1 MTSKVISGGR
11 NGTVP
16 EKFQVKDVHI
26 AKERTLKYN
35 SKGGAKEIRDLSL
48 LSPPYDVTML
58 RSIPDISD
66 ILNQCIEAYVTN
78 VVGFGMGIRYKVD
91 DLDETEEMK
100 TEWNQLESI
109 VAELS
114 FERPA
119 KEVIEE
125 VIRHVEECGNGYFEV
140 IRNLKGEV
148 VGIDSI
154 KPEFISVTKLNRVQ
168 SKDGQEIK
176 VRYFCF
182 QDATMDSTIENGTWY
197 KTYGDPTPLN
207 KNGSVSSEGNG
218 TATEVMHLKIGDF
231 QEPYGVPRWIGPLI
245 KILGNRKA
253 DELNY
258 RYFTQGRH
266 IPLAI
271 LLENAQ
277 LTEASEASLQN
288 YANGIGSEGES
299 QHKFLVIEA
308 EKMGPTDDMLFDENK
323 DKPAIKL
330 EKLSDILQQDA
341 LFLEY
346 DKNVIDAVL
355 GAFRLPPIY
364 VARSSDYTR
373 ATAETAKELT
383 EEQVFQPQRESYSWR
398 INSLFREYDF
408 KYVEVF
414 FKSSNIVNME
424 DIKAILDPAIQAN
437 AVAPNDL
444 RDIVSKVLAK
454 PLEPFDGEQYN
465 YPNGSVQ
472 ADQGMIPNALSTNA
486 DFENAQLEP
495 GETNQLGQTVQQVS
509 LNGAQITSLVNIVQ
523 AVASG
528 KLPRSSALEMI
539 TAAFPFDEEKAKQ
552 ILGDSNFVIA
562 DESIQKAYGQN
573 STSDLAATVRRL
585 IKEVRS
591 RDD

>member
-1 MTSKVISGGR
+1 MTSRIISGGKSGLIPKVLKK
-11 NGTVP
+11 NKVSI
-16 EKFQVKDVHI
+16 EKNRKLTFKSTGSVEQ
-26 AKERTLKYN
+26 N
-35 SKGGAKEIRDLSL
+35 RDLTL
-48 LSPPYDVTML
+48 LTPPYDLATL
-58 RSIPDISD
+58 RSITEISD

-91 DLDETEEMK
+91 DLEESEAMK
-100 TEWNQLESI
+100 SEWNQLE
-109 VAELS
+109 ALLTELS

-119 KEVIEE
+119 KEIVEE
-125 VIRHVEECGNGYFEV
+125 VISHVEECGNGFLEV
-140 IRNLKGEV
+140 IRNVKGEV

-154 KPEFISVTKLNRVQ
+154 KPEYISVTKLNKVVN
-168 SKDGQEIK
+168 DNGQDIK

-182 QDATMDSTIENGTWY
+182 RDPLMDSAKESGTWY
-197 KTYGDPTPLN
+197 KTFGDPTPLN
-207 KNGSVSSEGNG
+207 ENGSVGKVGNG
-218 TATEVMHLKIGDF
+218 TATEVIHLKIGDF
-231 QEPYGVPRWIGPLI
+231 QEPYGTPRWIGPLI

-277 LTEASEASLQN
+277 LTEASEASLQS

-299 QHKFLVIEA
+299 QHKFLIIEA
-308 EKMGPTDDMLFDENK
+308 EKLGPTDEMVFDENK

-330 EKLSDILQQDA
+330 EKLSDVLQKDA

-346 DKNVIDAVL
+346 DKNVIAAVL
-355 GAFRLPPIY
+355 SAFRLPPIY
-364 VARSSDYTR
+364 VGLSTDYNR
-373 ATAETAKELT
+373 ATVETAKELT
-383 EEQVFQPQRESYSWR
+383 EEQVFQSLRETYEWR

-408 KYVEVF
+408 KLVEVY
-414 FKSSNIVNME
+414 FKTSNIVNME
-424 DIKAILDPAIQAN
+424 DIKAILDPAINAN

-444 RDIVSKVLAK
+444 RDIVGKVLNK
-454 PLEPFDGEQYN
+454 PLESFDGDQYN
-465 YPNGSVQ
+465 LPSNNQSNQSILPNSQ
-472 ADQGMIPNALSTNA
+472 ASSTA
-486 DFENAQLEP
+486 IDVGQLEP
-495 GETNQLGQTVQQVS
+495 GETNALGQTVQQVS

-528 KLPRSSALEMI
+528 KLPRDSALQMI

-552 ILGDSNFVIA
+552 ILGDSDFKIN
-562 DESIQKAYGQN
+562 DEGIQKAYGD
-573 STSDLAATVRRL
+573 SPTSDLAAAVRLL

-591 RDD
+591 